1 MGRRRNRNKAV
12 AMVLL
17 AGAGA
22 ALAMLSMP
30 VGLVETL
37 IASTGV
43 SEILPAAAPPLGM
56 KARLALTLFAA
67 LMAMGIMGAMR
78 REGRL
83 LALEHG
89 GRHDGVRGAGKMG
102 FALSRLTAFARR
114 REHPSDRFGQPAL
127 RRADAHPDAPARA
140 PIFASRDFDGLDIFG
155 RTGPARHSETEGEAE
170 AFAEE
175 AASPVGLT
183 LPNAPEPLSDEEL
196 LQSSVGLPLSGV
208 VLKEEPDFAEEAVE
222 AAICREVDPIISD
235 AGDEPATFYPAEA
248 SVVSS
253 AERLSIAE
261 LTARLER
268 GLAGRTRVR
277 QASAGSHQVIADM
290 PVAAAVPVRDAV
302 VEDVDAA
309 LRDALG
315 TLRMMAGRAR

>member
-102 FALSRLTAFARR
+102 FALSRLTAFARSPYC
-114 REHPSDRFGQPAL
+114 HT
-127 RRADAHPDAPARA
+127 
-140 PIFASRDFDGLDIFG
+140 SR
-155 RTGPARHSETEGEAE
+155 
-170 AFAEE
+170 
-175 AASPVGLT
+175 
-183 LPNAPEPLSDEEL
+183 
-196 LQSSVGLPLSGV
+196 
-208 VLKEEPDFAEEAVE
+208 
-222 AAICREVDPIISD
+222 
-235 AGDEPATFYPAEA
+235 
-248 SVVSS
+248 
-253 AERLSIAE
+253 
-261 LTARLER
+261 
-268 GLAGRTRVR
+268 
-277 QASAGSHQVIADM
+277 
-290 PVAAAVPVRDAV
+290 
-302 VEDVDAA
+302 
-309 LRDALG
+309 
-315 TLRMMAGRAR
+315 

>member
-1 MGRRRNRNKAV
+1 MGRYRNRNKAV
-12 AMVLL
+12 AL
-17 AGAGA
+17 AALGGGGA

-56 KARLALTLFAA
+56 TARLGLALFAA
-67 LMAMGIMGAMR
+67 LMAIGIIGVMR

-83 LALEHG
+83 LALEHE
-89 GRHDGVRGAGKMG
+89 GRSDGVRGAGKMG

-114 REHPSDRFGQPAL
+114 RERSSDRFGEPVL

-155 RTGPARHSETEGEAE
+155 RNKTSRPVEVEEDAQALAQEAG
-170 AFAEE
+170 AL
-175 AASPVGLT
+175 GLT
-183 LPNAPEPLSDEEL
+183 LPNGSEPLSGEEL
-196 LQSSVGLPLSGV
+196 PESGGLPLSGGAV
-208 VLKEEPDFAEEAVE
+208 PMEEADFSEEPAEETGSFAVAE
-222 AAICREVDPIISD
+222 AQE
-235 AGDEPATFYPAEA
+235 EPVIFCPAETTP
-248 SVVSS
+248 VSS
-253 AERLSIAE
+253 IERLSITE

-268 GLAGRTRVR
+268 GLAERARVR
-277 QASAGSHQVIADM
+277 DAAGSHRVIADM

-302 VEDVDAA
+302 VEDIDAA

-315 TLRMMAGRAR
+315 TLRTMAGRAG

>member
-102 FALSRLTAFARR
+102 FALSRLTAFARGR
-114 REHPSDRFGQPAL
+114 IHPPAMSGEPVL
-127 RRADAHPDAPARA
+127 RRADSHPDAPARA
-140 PIFASRDFDGLDIFG
+140 PIFASRDFEGLDIFG
-155 RTGPARHSETEGEAE
+155 WTGPAGRAGMEDDSQAVAGDAV
-170 AFAEE
+170 
-175 AASPVGLT
+175 PPGGLT

-196 LQSSVGLPLSGV
+196 LQSAVGLPLPGAAAAGGA
-208 VLKEEPDFAEEAVE
+208 DFSEGQTP
-222 AAICREVDPIISD
+222 AATPETQPVSIM
-235 AGDEPATFYPAEA
+235 PAAPA
-248 SVVSS
+248 SPSM
-253 AERLSIAE
+253 ERLSIAE

-268 GLAGRTRVR
+268 GLAERARIKE
-277 QASAGSHQVIADM
+277 AKAGSHRVIADM

-302 VEDVDAA
+302 VEDVDMA

-315 TLRMMAGRAR
+315 ALRTMAGRAR